1 MRSAYKVKVM
11 SVEEFRDNVSSKCE
25 ADSAVVLPPALLIR
39 FYNQLLSVREGFS
52 KKMRKS
58 LVICQ
63 TGGGGLFFR
72 NPPPVHLCQGLTREG
87 RKGGRCL
94 EHRWVAWFS
103 WKDLKLNTSSKK
115 NWIPIYSCQ
124 NVFYKRNVHDRL

>member
-52 KKMRKS
+52 KK
-58 LVICQ
+58 
-63 TGGGGLFFR
+63 R
-72 NPPPVHLCQGLTREG
+72 NIILPNLRQE
-87 RKGGRCL
+87 
-94 EHRWVAWFS
+94 
-103 WKDLKLNTSSKK
+103 WK
-115 NWIPIYSCQ
+115 Y
-124 NVFYKRNVHDRL
+124 

>member
-63 TGGGGLFFR
+63 TGGGGSIFQKSPTCTSLSGSDQR
-72 NPPPVHLCQGLTREG
+72 RSQRRPVSGTSVG
-87 RKGGRCL
+87 RMILLKGF
-94 EHRWVAWFS
+94 EVKHIF
-103 WKDLKLNTSSKK
+103 
-115 NWIPIYSCQ
+115 
-124 NVFYKRNVHDRL
+124 

>member
-63 TGGGGLFFR
+63 TGGGGYFSEI
-72 NPPPVHLCQGLTREG
+72 PHLYIFVRVWPEKVAKEAGVWNI
-87 RKGGRCL
+87 GG
-94 EHRWVAWFS
+94 S
-103 WKDLKLNTSSKK
+103 
-115 NWIPIYSCQ
+115 
-124 NVFYKRNVHDRL
+124 HDSPERIWS